1 MSASGDTSGVVYEV
15 SLDFDLAIEREL
27 DTWLRDHVADLLALP
42 GFLSAEIF
50 VPPDS
55 FSTDTGRRTVMYRL
69 RDEAALEEYLRS
81 HAAQMRAR
89 GVARFGNRMRSERR
103 TLHSR
108 EQLVAGKVS
117 TDNCRN
123 CGEVLTGQY
132 CAHCGQRSKVRII
145 SLWELLKD
153 LIGDLVE
160 WDSRTW
166 RTLRPLLLRPGLLTL
181 EYLSGRRAHYTP
193 PFRLYLVLSV
203 VFFLIVSISSDG
215 PLELHLGDGEA
226 NIQISPARDAPD
238 ARAPVADAGEATA
251 LDRVLERMPHEER
264 AETRAALEQSLEE
277 LSPEEAE
284 AVKRRLEDPCSTENL
299 RLDVPG
305 LESPA
310 GRLREACR
318 KIIADSGAGFG
329 RALWENIPKMMFIFL
344 PIIALV
350 NKTLYIGSRR
360 YYVEHLLFFVHFHA
374 FFFLAIA
381 LDVLVWRTTGW
392 LQGGGEGPLTFLPE
406 LLTATIA
413 LYVPIYLYKAMRRVY
428 DQGRF
433 FTLLK
438 FSTLIVAYFF
448 SLLITFLG
456 VLAYTALTL

>member
-1 MSASGDTSGVVYEV
+1 VSAPGDTNGIVYEV
-15 SLDFDLAIEREL
+15 SLEFDLGIERQF

-42 GFLSAEIF
+42 GFLSAEIL
-50 VPPDS
+50 VSPDS
-55 FSTDTGRRTVMYRL
+55 GSTGTGRRTVMYRL

-81 HAAQMRAR
+81 HAAQMRAQS
-89 GVARFGNRMRSERR
+89 VARFGDRLRIERR
-103 TLHSR
+103 TLQSR
-108 EQLVAGKVS
+108 EHFVAGKVS

-153 LIGDLVE
+153 LIGDLIE
-160 WDSRTW
+160 WDSRMW
-166 RTLRPLLLRPGLLTL
+166 RTLRPLLFRPGLLTL
-181 EYLSGRRAHYTP
+181 EYLSGRRMHYTP
-193 PFRLYLVLSV
+193 PFRLYLMLSV
-203 VFFLIVSISSDG
+203 VFFLMVSISSDS
-215 PLELHLGDGEA
+215 PLELHLGDGGA
-226 NIQISPARDAPD
+226 NIQISPAGDVAD
-238 ARAPVADAGEATA
+238 SRAPVADTGEATV
-251 LDRVLERMPHEER
+251 LDRVLEQMPEEER

-277 LSPEEAE
+277 LPPEEAE
-284 AVKRRLEDPCSTENL
+284 AARRRLKDPCSTEGL
-299 RLDVPG
+299 QLEVPG
-305 LESPA
+305 LERYE

-374 FFFLAIA
+374 FFFLAIT
-381 LDVLVWRTTGW
+381 LDVLAWRATGW
-392 LQGGGEGPLTFLPE
+392 LQGSDNSLAFLPR
-406 LLTATIA
+406 LLTAVIVI
-413 LYVPIYLYKAMRRVY
+413 YVPVYLFKAMRRVY
-428 DQGRF
+428 GQGRF
-433 FTLLK
+433 FTLVK
-438 FSTLIVAYFF
+438 FSALIVAYFF